1 MRVLV
6 CDDDASTRFVLNRV
20 LVRQHQAVVTEAA
33 DGMQALALLKSQP
46 FELLILDL
54 NMPGVD
60 GVETLQ
66 ALRQIPGLEKL
77 PVVVLSGERHAEAV
91 QQVIQLGVLDFLV
104 KPLHRDSTAERLHAI
119 VHRLEEANGAGAP
132 DAKP

>member
-20 LVRQHQAVVTEAA
+20 LVRQHQADITEAV
-33 DGMQALALLKSQP
+33 DGMQALALLKSQS
-46 FELLILDL
+46 FDLLILDL
-54 NMPGVD
+54 NMPGLD

-66 ALRQIPGLEKL
+66 ALRKIPGLERL
-77 PVVVLSGERHAEAV
+77 PVIILSGERHVESV
-91 QQVIQLGVLDFLV
+91 QQVIQLGVVDFLL

-119 VHRLEEANGAGAP
+119 VHRLEEAKAP
-132 DAKP
+132 SAPSPGG